1 AKDANGQKVPNAALV
16 IEVDAST
23 AIGTAGEKTPT
34 GKKINVTT
42 LSDGTATVS
51 VKPADKNTD
60 VVVNVTPQ
68 GGGVTATFSWLIIKK
83 VSIDNKLGQITP
95 RTVYPDGMI
104 ITALGSGDKP
114 AMFEQVR
121 VTVVG
126 GVDTQLFKSDD
137 KTRHNS
143 VDLTTDTSGIAKF
156 SVETGQNL
164 EVELRIDPLD
174 ADGKEV
180 ALGERTVTL
189 SGLRKFDTFH
199 SRRLFTELFL
209 GSTFT
214 NDYDTNG
221 KSTGFDK
228 TAPLA
233 RVTFDTL
240 WYHRNQAPPPGRLA
254 TGSLWHTGVDMEFS
268 SFPFGKPIDANGQQI
283 TDASKQPKGFDE
295 AFSGSLFAVYQP
307 DAWAS
312 YTPTSELTDYPTD
325 ALRFGVF
332 GKIGMTTRPTLST
345 NGDSAITRGQI
356 GLRFTHHQTKVDAPY
371 HEQDNIVPIRFIEIS
386 YGKFEEFAGRKNANR
401 LVLDAGFRLPGL
413 GSNPIPFY
421 AGIHLNGGRG
431 PDDLRIFAGFLFKI
445 NEIATLFQGGTPG
458 K

>member
-1 AKDANGQKVPNAALV
+1 
-16 IEVDAST
+16 
-23 AIGTAGEKTPT
+23 
-34 GKKINVTT
+34 
-42 LSDGTATVS
+42 
-51 VKPADKNTD
+51 
-60 VVVNVTPQ
+60 
-68 GGGVTATFSWLIIKK
+68 
-83 VSIDNKLGQITP
+83 
-95 RTVYPDGMI
+95 
-104 ITALGSGDKP
+104 
-114 AMFEQVR
+114 
-121 VTVVG
+121 
-126 GVDTQLFKSDD
+126 
-137 KTRHNS
+137 
-143 VDLTTDTSGIAKF
+143 
-156 SVETGQNL
+156 
-164 EVELRIDPLD
+164 
-174 ADGKEV
+174 
-180 ALGERTVTL
+180 
-189 SGLRKFDTFH
+189 
-199 SRRLFTELFL
+199 
-209 GSTFT
+209 
-214 NDYDTNG
+214 
-221 KSTGFDK
+221 
-228 TAPLA
+228 
-233 RVTFDTL
+233 
-240 WYHRNQAPPPGRLA
+240 
-254 TGSLWHTGVDMEFS
+254 MEFS

-386 YGKFEEFAGRKNANR
+386 YGRFEEFAGQRNANR